1 MGRRIRQFGKRA
13 GFTIIELL
21 TVMSVIIIL
30 IGLLVPA
37 LNKVKWVAYKVNQ
50 KNQFHAIEV
59 AMNLFNL
66 EHEEYPPSSAAD
78 DGGAPYCGAMKLCEA
93 MVGRDLLGFHPQS
106 RFFADGTDGSGTQLY
121 PAEGSVPDDVY
132 KENLKAREGPYLKL
146 SQVNTYR
153 LGDLYSFTGPYDGDQ
168 FVLCDVYTRAE
179 SKSTGKQVGM
189 PVLYFRANVSNTLHE
204 YSAVNNS
211 ANIYNV
217 DDNLDLARLGMP
229 WMSAPPAGPQHQLAI
244 TPEKFYEETQNTKI
258 TTSVRPHRPD
268 SYILLSAGFDGEYGT
283 PDDIYNFGM

>member
-1 MGRRIRQFGKRA
+1 MGRVVRQFGKRA

-50 KNQFHAIEV
+50 KNQFHAIGV
-59 AMNLFNL
+59 AMELFNL
-66 EHEEYPPSSAAD
+66 EHEEYPPSSAKD
-78 DGGAPYCGAMKLCEA
+78 DVDAQYCGAMKFCEA
-93 MVGRDLLGFHPQS
+93 MVGRDLLGFHPRS
-106 RFFADGTDGSGTQLY
+106 RFFADGTDGMGTQMY
-121 PAEGSVPDDVY
+121 PQEGSIPADWY
-132 KENLKAREGPYLKL
+132 EENLKSREGPYLKL
-146 SQVNTYR
+146 SQVNAYR
-153 LGDLYSFTGPYDGDQ
+153 LGDLYSYTGPFDGGQ
-168 FVLCDVYTRAE
+168 FVLCDVYTRVE

-204 YSAVNNS
+204 YSSVNNS
-211 ANIYNV
+211 VNIYNV
-217 DDNLDLARLGMP
+217 DDNLELIRLGMP
-229 WMSAPPAGPQHQLAI
+229 WMAPPPQGPLQQLAS

>member
-1 MGRRIRQFGKRA
+1 VGPGARQFGKRA
-13 GFTIIELL
+13 AFTIVELL

-37 LNKVKWVAYKVNQ
+37 LNKVKWVAYKVKQ

-66 EHEEYPPSSAAD
+66 EHEEYPPSAATD
-78 DGGAPYCGAMKLCEA
+78 DAGAPYCGAMKFCEA
-93 MVGRDLLGFHPQS
+93 MVGRDLLGFHPDS
-106 RFFADGTDGSGTQLY
+106 RFLADGTDGAGTQMY
-121 PAEGSVPDDVY
+121 PDEGSIPDNLY
-132 KENLKAREGPYLKL
+132 RENLKAREGPYLKL
-146 SQVNTYR
+146 SQVNAYR
-153 LGDLYSFTGPYDGDQ
+153 LGDLYSNTAPFDSSQ
-168 FVLCDVYTRAE
+168 FVLCDVYTRVE

-189 PVLYFRANVSNTLHE
+189 PVLYFRANTSNTLHE
-204 YSAVNNS
+204 YSPADNS

-217 DDNLDLARLGMP
+217 DDNIEVVRLGMP
-229 WMSAPPAGPQHQLAI
+229 WMRQPPAGPLHQLAS

-258 TTSVRPHRPD
+258 TTSVRPHHPD
-268 SYILLSAGFDGEYGT
+268 SYILLAAGFDGEYGT